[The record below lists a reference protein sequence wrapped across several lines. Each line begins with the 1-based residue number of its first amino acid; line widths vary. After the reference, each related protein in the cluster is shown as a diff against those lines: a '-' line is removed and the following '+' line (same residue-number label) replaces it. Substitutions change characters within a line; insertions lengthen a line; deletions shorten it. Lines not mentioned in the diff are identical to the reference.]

1 MSTVVREPGTP
12 YVFSN
17 DRPTARQ
24 LLDALGQM
32 HDPFT
37 IRRLTEAGVKPGS
50 RWLEIGAG
58 AGTIAGW
65 LADQVGPD
73 GEVIATDVRP
83 QHIREHSGVTVIQHN
98 IVTDPLPAGQFDGIH
113 ARAVLQHLPERHEV
127 LARLAGA
134 LKPGGVV
141 VIEEM
146 EAGWSRSVLSTPD
159 ERLHE
164 ITAHYEAA
172 LQQVLRT
179 AGNDPTWCR
188 SVFTAMEKL
197 GLDEVDTQSWQGA
210 WRGGT
215 GAALLASA
223 GSTEQRERLIAAGM
237 TAEELDLLA
246 ALGMDP
252 RVVLRGILVLS
263 TVGRKAAA

>member
-12 YVFSN
+12 YAFSN
-17 DRPTARQ
+17 DRPTAAT

-37 IRRLTEAGVKPGS
+37 ITRLTEAGVAPGS

-65 LADQVGPD
+65 LADQAGPD
-73 GEVIATDVRP
+73 GEVIATDIRP
-83 QHIREHSGVTVIQHN
+83 QHIRDHAGVTVLEHN
-98 IVTDPLPAGQFDGIH
+98 ILSDPLPGGQFDGIH
-113 ARAVLQHLPERHEV
+113 ARAVLQHLPQRHEV

-134 LKPGGVV
+134 LKPGGVL

-146 EAGWSRSVLSTPD
+146 EVGWSRSVLATPD

-164 ITAHYEAA
+164 VVAHYETA
-172 LQQVLRT
+172 LSQVLRT
-179 AGNDPTWCR
+179 AGNDPSWCR
-188 SVFTAMEKL
+188 AVFGAMESL
-197 GLDEVDTQSWQGA
+197 GLVGVDTQSWQGS

-215 GAALLASA
+215 GAALLAQA

-237 TAEELDLLA
+237 TAEELDLLGELA
-246 ALGMDP
+246 MDP
-252 RVVLRGILVLS
+252 RTVLRGILLLS
-263 TVGRKAAA
+263 TIGRKAA

>member
-1 MSTVVREPGTP
+1 MPMVVREAGTP

-17 DRPTARQ
+17 DRPTAAP

-37 IRRLTEAGVKPGS
+37 TSRLTEAGVTPGS

-58 AGTIAGW
+58 AGTIAAW

-83 QHIREHSGVTVIQHN
+83 QHIRTHSGVTVLEHN
-98 IVTDPLPAGQFDGIH
+98 ILTDPLPAGEFDGIH
-113 ARAVLQHLPERHEV
+113 ARAVLQHLPARREV

-134 LKPGGVV
+134 LKPGGVLV
-141 VIEEM
+141 VEEM
-146 EAGWSRSVLSTPD
+146 EPNWSRSVLATPD
-159 ERLHE
+159 EELHE
-164 ITAHYEAA
+164 VVAHYETA
-172 LQQVLRT
+172 LTHVLRT

-188 SVFTAMEKL
+188 SVFGAMEDI
-197 GLDEVDTQSWQGA
+197 GLDEVDMKSWQGS

-215 GAALLASA
+215 GAALLAWA

-237 TAEELDLLA
+237 AAGDLDLLA
-246 ALGMDP
+246 ELALDP
-252 RVVLRGILVLS
+252 RVVLRGILLLS
-263 TVGRKAAA
+263 TMGRRKA

>member
-1 MSTVVREPGTP
+1 MSTVVRDPGTP

-37 IRRLTEAGVKPGS
+37 IRRLTEAGVAPGS

-83 QHIREHSGVTVIQHN
+83 QHIREHAGVTVIQHN
-98 IVTDPLPAGQFDGIH
+98 IVSDPLPDGQFDGIH
-113 ARAVLQHLPERHEV
+113 ARAVLQHLPERLDV

-134 LKPGGVV
+134 LKPGGVL

-146 EAGWSRSVLSTPD
+146 EAGWSRSVLATPD
-159 ERLHE
+159 DRLHE
-164 ITAHYEAA
+164 ITAHYETA

-188 SVFTAMEKL
+188 GLFTAMEKL
-197 GLDEVDTQSWQGA
+197 GLEEVDTQSWQGA

-223 GSTEQRERLIAAGM
+223 GSTEQRERLLAAGM
-237 TAEELDLLA
+237 TADELDLLA
-246 ALGMDP
+246 TLGMDP
-252 RVVLRGILVLS
+252 RVVLRGILLLS
-263 TVGRKAAA
+263 TVGRRPA